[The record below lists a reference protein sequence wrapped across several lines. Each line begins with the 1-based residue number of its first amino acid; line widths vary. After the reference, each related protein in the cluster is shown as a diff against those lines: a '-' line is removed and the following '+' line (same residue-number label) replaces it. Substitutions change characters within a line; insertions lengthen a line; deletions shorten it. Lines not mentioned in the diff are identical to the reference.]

1 MEITVLAPGV
11 LVCERRGRYAARLR
25 HELADQ
31 GIHVRVSETRSGIDC
46 LKALHARRFC
56 AVLVEATSNPMA
68 ALELIA
74 EVRVFDSSVLVLV
87 VIDRSTQW
95 VEGPA
100 REFGATYCAVV
111 PFELDLLADLMVRHL
126 KRYMSEASGTVE
138 DGSRSPLREFT
149 DAP

>member
-1 MEITVLAPGV
+1 MAPGV

-25 HELADQ
+25 HKLADQ
-31 GIHVRVSETRSGIDC
+31 GIRVRVSETRSGKDC
-46 LKALHARRFC
+46 LRALRARRFC
-56 AVLVEATSNPMA
+56 AVLVEATSDPIA

-74 EVRVFDSSVLVLV
+74 EVRAFDSSVLVLV
-87 VIDRSTQW
+87 VVDRTTQW

-111 PFELDLLADLMVRHL
+111 PFERDLVADLIVRHL
-126 KRYMSEASGTVE
+126 KRYLREARGTVQ
-138 DGSRSPLREFT
+138 DGSRPPLREFA